1 MKVLLYINMTE
12 QSGEQLLRLIAAS
25 IPEGQLEVCRTIESL
40 SCRLKQPLAELD
52 IAVLQAASQEELKE
66 IFSFRHLFGDMR
78 IILIVPNREVETI
91 AMAHQLRPR
100 FLSYTD
106 GDFTVIV
113 EVLRKMLEGYTQE

>member
-1 MKVLLYINMTE
+1 MKVLLYTNMTE

-40 SCRLKQPLAELD
+40 SRRLKQPLAELD
-52 IAVLQAASQEELKE
+52 IAVLQAASREELKE

-106 GDFTVIV
+106 GDLTVIV